1 MWRQLTE
8 PNSGGGGG
16 GKGENGGGGGGGGA
30 DDFSP
35 EAVAELLR
43 CCVTKAMEPS
53 IASAVAAVLREHP
66 GTLAPALALALT

>member
-35 EAVAELLR
+35 EAVAE
-43 CCVTKAMEPS
+43 VSAS
-53 IASAVAAVLREHP
+53 IILDR
-66 GTLAPALALALT
+66 L